1 MNGDDQLMGDGED
14 DVLLDARS
22 DATRG
27 DRIYKDFSKPDEEA
41 CRDDGTLKNASE
53 IEWQHSPTAS
63 NPRPFDLYPGEEN
76 TVLKKRKSPGDEDK
90 SDYENVELPKVKVSC
105 NSLVL
110 WKSESILMNWSSGNY
125 LQSLILMTRPIYRVP
140 NLRGRER

>member
-27 DRIYKDFSKPDEEA
+27 DQIYKDFSKPDGEA

-53 IEWQHSPTAS
+53 IEWQHSLTAS
-63 NPRPFDLYPGEEN
+63 NPRLFDLYLGEEN

-125 LQSLILMTRPIYRVP
+125 LQSLILTTRPIYRVP